1 MPKRRKKQNVA
12 WNALRKQ
19 HIKGPKRLRLPVV
32 RQKKGINPLLVPGN
46 VKKIQIWYSE
56 SCNNKLPISVVVFKR
71 AFEQLGLRPS
81 VDISMQRDRLTRS
94 GCALRKTFNLFSRN
108 DRIFD
113 GGREMRLDGIV
124 GRCLVFT
131 QPFDQADAILR
142 ILPSTEE
149 IVNNVS
155 TKAYVESLFSPKY
168 WMNRSEKS
176 HSGSDTNVEY
186 M

>member
-1 MPKRRKKQNVA
+1 MPKRCKKQNAA

-19 HIKGPKRLRLPVV
+19 HRKGPKRVCVTDP
-32 RQKKGINPLLVPGN
+32 RQKKGINPLTIPEN

-56 SCNNKLPISVVVFKR
+56 SCNNKLSISVVVFKR

-94 GCALRKTFNLFSRN
+94 GSALRKTFNLFSRN
-108 DRIFD
+108 DRILGD
-113 GGREMRLDGIV
+113 GREMRLDGIV

-131 QPFDQADAILR
+131 APFGQADAILR
-142 ILPSTEE
+142 ILPTTEE
-149 IVNNVS
+149 IANIVS
-155 TKAYVESLFSPKY
+155 TKSHVESLFSHNY
-168 WMNRSEKS
+168 WTNRSEKS
-176 HSGSDTNVEY
+176 HSGSGIKCEY